1 MADER
6 SERRPKAGP
15 WLGRR
20 SLRSSA
26 MAKNPSGGGGTKL
39 IVSNRRARH
48 DYHLDDRFEAGLVL
62 QGTEVKSLRG
72 GKGSLAE
79 AWVKVDDHGEAW
91 LMQAHI
97 PEYAFGNR
105 NNHDP
110 TRPRKLLLRR
120 RELDE
125 LAHKVGAKGVA
136 LVPTRLYLRDG
147 RVKLEFAL
155 GRGKNVADKR
165 QTAKERDAKR
175 EIDRAMKQRRR

>member
-1 MADER
+1 
-6 SERRPKAGP
+6 
-15 WLGRR
+15 
-20 SLRSSA
+20 
-26 MAKNPSGGGGTKL
+26 MAKNAQQSGGDGTKL
-39 IVSNRRARH
+39 IVSNRKARH
-48 DYHLDDRFEAGLVL
+48 DYHLDDRYEAGLVL

-72 GKGSLAE
+72 GKGSLVE
-79 AWVKVDDHGEAW
+79 AWVKIDERGEAW

-110 TRPRKLLLRR
+110 TRPRKLLLHR

-125 LAHKVGAKGVA
+125 LGHAVAAKGVS
-136 LVPTRLYLRDG
+136 LVPTRLYLRG
-147 RVKLEFAL
+147 GQIKLEFAI

-175 EIDRAMKQRRR
+175 EIERAMKERRR

>member
-1 MADER
+1 MA
-6 SERRPKAGP
+6 K
-15 WLGRR
+15 
-20 SLRSSA
+20 RSS
-26 MAKNPSGGGGTKL
+26 SGGDGTKL

-48 DYHLDDRFEAGLVL
+48 DYHLDDRFEAGLLL

-79 AWVKVDDHGEAW
+79 AWVKIDDHGEAW
-91 LMQAHI
+91 LMQANI

-110 TRPRKLLLRR
+110 TRPRKLLLHR
-120 RELDE
+120 RELDRLSHE
-125 LAHKVGAKGVA
+125 VGAKGVA

-147 RVKLEFAL
+147 RVKLEFAI

-165 QTAKERDAKR
+165 QSAKERDAQR
-175 EIDRAMKQRRR
+175 EIDRALKQRRR

>member
-1 MADER
+1 MA
-6 SERRPKAGP
+6 K
-15 WLGRR
+15 
-20 SLRSSA
+20 RSS
-26 MAKNPSGGGGTKL
+26 SGGDGTKL

-48 DYHLDDRFEAGLVL
+48 DYHLDDRFEAGLLL

-79 AWVKVDDHGEAW
+79 AWVKIDDHGEAW
-91 LMQAHI
+91 LMQANI

-110 TRPRKLLLRR
+110 TRPRKLLLHR
-120 RELDE
+120 RELDRLSHE
-125 LAHKVGAKGVA
+125 VGAKGVA

-147 RVKLEFAL
+147 RVKLEFAI

-165 QTAKERDAKR
+165 QSAKERDAKR
-175 EIDRAMKQRRR
+175 EIQRALKQRR

>member
-1 MADER
+1 MAA
-6 SERRPKAGP
+6 K
-15 WLGRR
+15 
-20 SLRSSA
+20 RSS
-26 MAKNPSGGGGTKL
+26 SGGDGTKL
-39 IVSNRRARH
+39 IAGNRRARF

-79 AWVKVDDHGEAW
+79 AWVKIDQAGEAW

-110 TRPRKLLLRR
+110 VRPRKLLLHR
-120 RELDE
+120 REIDK
-125 LAHKVGAKGVA
+125 LAHAVAAKGVT
-136 LVPTRLYLRDG
+136 LVPLRLYFRDG
-147 RVKLEFAL
+147 RVKLEFAV

-165 QTAKERDAKR
+165 RTAADRDAKR
-175 EIDRAMKQRRR
+175 DIERALKQRR